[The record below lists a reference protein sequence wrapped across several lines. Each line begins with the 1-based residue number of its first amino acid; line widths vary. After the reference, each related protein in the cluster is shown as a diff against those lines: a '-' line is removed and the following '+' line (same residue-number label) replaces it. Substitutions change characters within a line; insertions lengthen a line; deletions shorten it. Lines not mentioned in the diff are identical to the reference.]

1 MKTTEDKALKNPEDI
16 LKYEGMVNTIVSRY
30 CKSGIPRDEL
40 LSDAWMGV
48 IRALQTFD
56 ESKRMKISSWV
67 FLNITFSIKT
77 AITMQGRY
85 SERVILSSDTFVLNS
100 NSPSQWF
107 YSSNKDD
114 GIMDAELE
122 LLYSAISKLSERNKT
137 ILVRVYLRGETQKSV
152 ATSLGISQSWCSR
165 LLKSVL
171 DELRDNIRKLEKY
184 GLSS

>member
-1 MKTTEDKALKNPEDI
+1 MKTTDKALKNPEDI
-16 LKYEGMVNTIVSRY
+16 LKYEGMVKTIISRY
-30 CKSGIPRDEL
+30 CNRGITRDEL

-48 IRALQTFD
+48 IRGLQTFD
-56 ESKRMKISSWV
+56 ESKGMKISSWV

-77 AITMQGRY
+77 AVTMQGRY
-85 SERVILSSDTFVLNS
+85 SERVILSSDTFVLN
-100 NSPSQWF
+100 PSQGY

-114 GIMDAELE
+114 GIMDAEL
-122 LLYSAISKLSERNKT
+122 LYSAVSKLSERKKT
-137 ILVRVYLRGETQKSV
+137 ILVRVYLRGETQQNV

-171 DELRDNIRKLEKY
+171 EELRGNVRKKEEKD